1 MIHGFRDANDKQ
13 ARVFILGVSPRC
25 KGETKLVVR
34 TEEGPIV
41 EMTLSEL
48 NGEHGTRPA
57 EKSVPKA
64 GNAE

>member
-1 MIHGFRDANDKQ
+1 MIHGFRNADGKHT
-13 ARVFILGVSPRC
+13 RVFVIGVSPRC

-34 TEEGPIV
+34 TEEGPFV

-57 EKSVPKA
+57 EKSVQSS
-64 GNAE
+64 